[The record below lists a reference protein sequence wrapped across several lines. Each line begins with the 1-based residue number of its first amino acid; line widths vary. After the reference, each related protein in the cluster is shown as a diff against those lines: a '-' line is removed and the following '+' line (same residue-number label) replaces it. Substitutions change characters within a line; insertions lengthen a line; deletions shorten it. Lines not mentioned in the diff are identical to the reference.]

1 MSLRPWRDI
10 DRRVSRQ
17 IHVGSVPVGGD
28 APISVQSMTNT
39 VTSDVQATISQ
50 IKELEE
56 AGADIVRVSCP
67 DEESTKA
74 LKNIVKAAAVPIVA
88 DIHFHHARA
97 IEAAEAGAACLRINP
112 GNIGNAERVRDVIQA
127 AKDHGCSMRIGVNA
141 GSLEKHLLE
150 KYGEPCPE
158 AMVESALD
166 HVRILQDY
174 DYHEYKISVKA
185 SDVFLSVAAYQQLAE
200 AVDCPLH
207 IGVTEAGG
215 YTSGTVKSSIG
226 LGSLLWAGI
235 GDTLRVSL
243 SSDPVDEVRVGF
255 EMLKS
260 LNLRHR
266 GVTIISCP
274 SCARQGFDV
283 IKTVQTLEERLAHVS
298 EPITL
303 SIIGCVVNGP
313 GEARETDLGFTGG
326 GAGSGMVYV
335 SGRPDHKMSNEE
347 MVDHLVG
354 LVENQ
359 AQMMRDNQP
368 DNPVASKNET

>member
-1 MSLRPWRDI
+1 
-10 DRRVSRQ
+10 
-17 IHVGSVPVGGD
+17 VGGD

-39 VTSDVQATISQ
+39 DTADVQATIKQ

-67 DEESTKA
+67 DEASTGA
-74 LKNIVKAAAVPIVA
+74 LKDIIKSAEVPIVA

-112 GNIGNAERVRDVIQA
+112 GNIGNADRVRDVIQA

-150 KYGEPCPE
+150 RYGEPCPE

-166 HVRILQDY
+166 HVRILQDH

-185 SDVFLSVAAYQQLAE
+185 SDVFLSVSAYHQLAE

-207 IGVTEAGG
+207 IGITEAGG

-243 SSDPVDEVRVGF
+243 SSDPVDEIKVGF

-260 LNLRHR
+260 LGLRHR

-313 GEARETDLGFTGG
+313 GEARETDIGFTGG

-354 LVENQ
+354 LVENE
-359 AQMMRDNQP
+359 AKNVRDKQP
-368 DNPVASKNET
+368 DNKLGDKNEI